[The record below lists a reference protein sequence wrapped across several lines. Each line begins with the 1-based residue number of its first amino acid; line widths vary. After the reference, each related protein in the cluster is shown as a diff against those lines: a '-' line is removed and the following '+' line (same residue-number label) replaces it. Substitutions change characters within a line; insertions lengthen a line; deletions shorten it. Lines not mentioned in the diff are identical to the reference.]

1 MSLTSRWLVL
11 QIGLLL
17 TDSDDLAANKS
28 SAASVAVPVMDVR
41 VMRMTVPYH
50 RVLVQVA
57 VLAGAAPFKC
67 MRVLVVRIVAM
78 QMVMRHRFMDMFVP
92 MLFGQMEP
100 DPQSHQEGGH
110 PEGR

>member
-1 MSLTSRWLVL
+1 MTLPPTS
-11 QIGLLL
+11 Q
-17 TDSDDLAANKS
+17 A
-28 SAASVAVPVMDVR
+28 AASVAVPVMDVR
-41 VMRMTVPYH
+41 VMRMTVSYH
-50 RVLVQVA
+50 RVLVQVV
-57 VLAGAAPFKC
+57 VLADAAPFKF

-100 DPQSHQEGGH
+100 DPQSHQKGGH